1 MVLSLCVIYFLLL
14 LNTYQQKKKEILKLL
29 CSHLDTNFV
38 FFFLNAV
45 QVEKIIK
52 INKVWA

>member
-1 MVLSLCVIYFLLL
+1 MVLSLFVIYFLLL

-38 FFFLNAV
+38 VFFLNAV